1 MLLRAAPVAAAA
13 LLAAGCG
20 GGNEAAATSSLA
32 PGCGVPEIERVVT
45 AFLGAVTAGD
55 RARLSRLLSP
65 ALESF
70 TVHDGRGASERR
82 ARLARRREAVRYLL
96 RRHRANERQRLLAL
110 RVLQGNDANTVV
122 VAFRLTRVAD
132 DFRARRIFDRL
143 ASGDGKIDCVRPA
156 ILAWSVEGP

>member
-32 PGCGVPEIERVVT
+32 PGCGVPEIERV
-45 AFLGAVTAGD
+45 VTAGD